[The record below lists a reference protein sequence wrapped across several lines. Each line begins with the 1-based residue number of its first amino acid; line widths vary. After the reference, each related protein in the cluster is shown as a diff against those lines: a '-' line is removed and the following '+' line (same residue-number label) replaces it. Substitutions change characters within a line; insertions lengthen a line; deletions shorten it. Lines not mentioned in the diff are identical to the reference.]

1 MSEITCVELADRLP
15 GWAAERLSP
24 EEARAV
30 AEHVASCVDCAG
42 QVAVIRA
49 VRAGRPSAPAGLA
62 ERIGTVIR
70 DAEPAPRPAP
80 VRCAWAAWAT
90 SAAAVLLLALGT
102 FVLRDGATDP
112 PADLGE
118 VALEESVWIAEDG
131 IVAGAPLLDQ
141 LPEDVLALLLEEIGE

>member
-1 MSEITCVELADRLP
+1 M
-15 GWAAERLSP
+15 
-24 EEARAV
+24 
-30 AEHVASCVDCAG
+30 
-42 QVAVIRA
+42 
-49 VRAGRPSAPAGLA
+49 PSL
-62 ERIGTVIR
+62 RR
-70 DAEPAPRPAP
+70 AP
-80 VRCAWAAWAT
+80 VRHAWAAWAT

-118 VALEESVWIAEDG
+118 IALEESVWIAEDG

>member
-1 MSEITCVELADRLP
+1 M
-15 GWAAERLSP
+15 
-24 EEARAV
+24 
-30 AEHVASCVDCAG
+30 
-42 QVAVIRA
+42 
-49 VRAGRPSAPAGLA
+49 PSL
-62 ERIGTVIR
+62 RR
-70 DAEPAPRPAP
+70 AP
-80 VRCAWAAWAT
+80 VRRAWAAWAT

-118 VALEESVWIAEDG
+118 IALEESVWIAEDG